1 MAIVW
6 RAMSYEELATYDCGA
21 PVVGRCAFKY
31 SRNSF
36 HGKGVC
42 FFKNPSNCAL
52 WSSDNKYVICK
63 FKIADELLVK
73 GSGLYPDFS
82 SADWDACQ
90 SIEEYF
96 INEYSRDN
104 AELLDYIVCD
114 RYSSGKDVVSAR
126 GKKFHLYGNYF

>member
-1 MAIVW
+1 MIVW
-6 RAMSYEELATYDCGA
+6 RAMSYEEFAIFNCGA
-21 PVVGRCAFKY
+21 PVVGRCMFRF

-52 WSSDNKYVICK
+52 WSSDKKYVICK

-82 SADWDACQ
+82 SDDWDDCKR
-90 SIEEYF
+90 IEEYF

-104 AELLDYIVCD
+104 AELLDYILASQ
-114 RYSSGKDVVSAR
+114 YISGEDVISAR
-126 GKKFHLYGNYF
+126 GKKFHLYDEYF